1 MIKEI
6 RLTHEIARSNAIN
19 LIRQL
24 PVDSEHPLRVIID
37 EDKRSNAQNRLM
49 WAMMA
54 DLSNQVIWCGKKHPR
69 ETWKTL
75 VGFQALKEIAAEDKK
90 EFNADYV
97 QSLDKST
104 LLSIDVSTRNMI
116 DSFINEMGLDD
127 DERRKFFKLAMMH
140 NITIKVEKLFN
151 NMTCGELGKV
161 SG

>member
-104 LLSIDVSTRNMI
+104 LLSIDVSTSNMNRKI
-116 DSFINEMGLDD
+116 FSTLILVAQKFGAEENVIFG
-127 DERRKFFKLAMMH
+127 DEAQEAIKLA
-140 NITIKVEKLFN
+140 NQYKDQLSKVK
-151 NMTCGELGKV
+151 
-161 SG
+161 